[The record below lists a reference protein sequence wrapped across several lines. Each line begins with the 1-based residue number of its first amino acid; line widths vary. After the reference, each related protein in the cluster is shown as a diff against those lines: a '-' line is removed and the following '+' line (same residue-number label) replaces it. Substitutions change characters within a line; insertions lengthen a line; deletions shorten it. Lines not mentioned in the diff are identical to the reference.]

1 MDKIMQLQVVKKEE
15 EINQIMKCNE
25 LSIQYGLTL
34 TPQDVE
40 GLLEMQHK
48 VLQDVGRV
56 EFHSTILQQIIYEFC
71 DSLFIHNRYP

>member
-48 VLQDVGRV
+48 VDVYKR
-56 EFHSTILQQIIYEFC
+56 QIYNWC
-71 DSLFIHNRYP
+71 QCRGN